1 MIVSMIKHA
10 NIPKFSTGYLTFI
23 TLIAAMGGLLFG
35 FDLGIITGVIPFIQ
49 KQFKIEGFS
58 LGWVVAIFELGC
70 MGGTF
75 ITAFIADKFG
85 RKKSL
90 IYIAFFFIITT
101 VGVVFSQSTFDL
113 SLWRFLQGVGVGAAS
128 VLSPM
133 YIAEIA
139 PASIRGRL
147 VSINQLMI
155 ILGVL
160 LATIVSYY
168 FGDPTNTESWRWMFG
183 AGLIPAILFIGLL
196 FFIPESPRWLIR
208 HNFNSKANEVL
219 NKIGSSEFA
228 QNETLQI
235 QQSLN
240 HKGQTVSD
248 KKLSIQHILPVLMI
262 GFGVAIIQQFSGS
275 NMITAYLQIIF
286 QKANFTIK
294 DGLLNAVFIGI
305 IFLVFTILAIILVD
319 KIGRKK
325 LLLFGT
331 SVMAFF
337 LFLLAWS
344 FNSIDI
350 NGKLVFFFVMGFI
363 ATYSFTLAPVTWVL
377 LSEMFPNNIRAKA
390 LSMSSA
396 VLWLSCFVVV
406 LFSPYLLKI
415 NPVMN
420 FLLFG
425 SFNIAGFLFIWKYVS
440 ETKGKSL
447 EEIEFLL
454 LNKMV

>member
-1 MIVSMIKHA
+1 
-10 NIPKFSTGYLTFI
+10 
-23 TLIAAMGGLLFG
+23 
-35 FDLGIITGVIPFIQ
+35 
-49 KQFKIEGFS
+49 
-58 LGWVVAIFELGC
+58 

-248 KKLSIQHILPVLMI
+248 KKLSIQHILPVLM
-262 GFGVAIIQQFSGS
+262 
-275 NMITAYLQIIF
+275 
-286 QKANFTIK
+286 
-294 DGLLNAVFIGI
+294 
-305 IFLVFTILAIILVD
+305 
-319 KIGRKK
+319 
-325 LLLFGT
+325 
-331 SVMAFF
+331 
-337 LFLLAWS
+337 
-344 FNSIDI
+344 
-350 NGKLVFFFVMGFI
+350 
-363 ATYSFTLAPVTWVL
+363 
-377 LSEMFPNNIRAKA
+377 
-390 LSMSSA
+390 
-396 VLWLSCFVVV
+396 
-406 LFSPYLLKI
+406 
-415 NPVMN
+415 
-420 FLLFG
+420 
-425 SFNIAGFLFIWKYVS
+425 
-440 ETKGKSL
+440 
-447 EEIEFLL
+447 
-454 LNKMV
+454 